1 MILIL
6 LFLFFAP
13 ASTLYQS
20 YGVHGQFSC
29 GESPAKGITVKL
41 YDLDRYSHENDLLD
55 EGVTNGFGNIT
66 LSGGTA
72 ELTRIEPMLEVI
84 HDCNDGG
91 KAQVYWPS
99 QYKRSHQPAA
109 AASEGEMFAFPGL
122 RGLRGKRDPDYN
134 KRVPMMSLKGLRGK
148 RARFFAGEDE
158 Q

>member
-91 KAQVYWPS
+91 KVGNRKSKFLLPQVYIT
-99 QYKRSHQPAA
+99 YGTKALKTYDIGNVNLETIFL
-109 AASEGEMFAFPGL
+109 SED
-122 RGLRGKRDPDYN
+122 RDY
-134 KRVPMMSLKGLRGK
+134 S
-148 RARFFAGEDE
+148 DE
-158 Q
+158 TVQKSSENPQEI